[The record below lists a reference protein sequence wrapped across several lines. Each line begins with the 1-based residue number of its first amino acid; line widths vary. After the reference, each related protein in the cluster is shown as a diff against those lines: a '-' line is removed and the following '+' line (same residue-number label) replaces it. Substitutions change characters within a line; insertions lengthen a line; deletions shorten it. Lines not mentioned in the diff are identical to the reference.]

1 MHREVHCSWSLKG
14 TVMRVLNER
23 FANSNID
30 LLDGIKVFDDRGWMQ
45 VLPDPDEPVIHIYA
59 EGGTDA
65 LTAELEEEM
74 RSLVADVVEGQEIG
88 ALQGI

>member
-1 MHREVHCSWSLKG
+1 M
-14 TVMRVLNER
+14 
-23 FANSNID
+23 
-30 LLDGIKVFDDRGWMQ
+30 
-45 VLPDPDEPVIHIYA
+45 IHIYA
-59 EGGTDA
+59 EGGTDE